1 MGERLVVRQLLE
13 LQPGGRLRRIA
24 VVGKQIAPADFQGV
38 HADLGGCEF
47 DQPFGDRHRQRVAD
61 RAVLAHHIL
70 IGEHHARLRAVI
82 PAGVRSA
89 DQVDDLVRLDAAGA
103 RVDRVGADA
112 GQVVDLEGGDGAVF
126 LDADFR
132 LHTMVARVN
141 VGDEALDAVGDEFHR
156 PLEQLG
162 QRHGRH
168 LVGIGV
174 HLDAER
180 AADVFGQHAHLLVRQ
195 TEVLGEQVLHHV
207 RRLRALV
214 HRHALFARVPVG
226 HDRARLVGN
235 TGMTAEHEGGLDHRV
250 GGGKRVIDLAD
261 VELALET
268 EIVAERGMNHR
279 SLAVERG
286 FRIDYRRQFLVRHL
300 DQFAAIFRLG
310 ARARDHGAYRFAL
323 PAGDIDGDGRLWR
336 RFEALEMREHA
347 DPGRHHFGEFRSGDH
362 GDHAGR
368 FLRRVGLDADDARVR
383 IRRAHESDMR
393 HARQRD
399 VADIL
404 PAPLRE
410 PLQIRPRH
418 RAADVGVRPVER
430 GEHGRGVVGDFH
442 RFAPAR
448 ACATDSTA
456 STMAW

>member
-1 MGERLVVRQLLE
+1 MVRQLLE

-24 VVGKQIAPADFQGV
+24 VVGKQIAPADFQRV
-38 HADLGGCEF
+38 HADLGGGQF
-47 DQPFGDRHRQRVAD
+47 DQPFGHRHRERMAD
-61 RAVLAHHIL
+61 GAVLAHHIF
-70 IGEHHARLRAVI
+70 IGEHHARLRAI
-82 PAGVRSA
+82 IRAGVGAA
-89 DQVDDLVRLDAAGA
+89 DQIDHLVRLDARGA
-103 RVDRVGADA
+103 RIDRVGADA
-112 GQVVDLEGGDGAVF
+112 GQVVDLEGGDGAVV

-132 LHTMVARVN
+132 LHAVIAGVD

-162 QRHGRH
+162 QRHRRH

-180 AADVFGQHAHLLVRQ
+180 AADVFRQHAHLLVRQ
-195 TEVLGEQVLHHV
+195 AEVLGEQVLHHV

-214 HRHALFARVPVG
+214 HRHALLARIPVG
-226 HDRARLVGN
+226 HDRARLVGDA
-235 TGMTAEHEGGLDHRV
+235 GVAAEQEGGLDHRV
-250 GGGKRVIDLAD
+250 RAGEGLVDFAD
-261 VELALET
+261 IELALET
-268 EIVAERGMNHR
+268 EIVAERGVNYR
-279 SLAVERG
+279 RLGIERG
-286 FRIDYRRQFLVRHL
+286 FRIDHRRQFLVCHL
-300 DQFAAIFRLG
+300 DQFAGIFGLG
-310 ARARDHGAYRFAL
+310 ARARDHGADGFAL
-323 PAGDIDGDGRLWR
+323 PAGDIDGDGRLRR

-347 DPGRHHFGEFRSGDH
+347 DPGRHDFRQLGTGDH

-368 FLRRVGLDADDARVR
+368 FLRRVGFDADDARVCM
-383 IRRAHESDMR
+383 RRAHESHMR

-399 VADIL
+399 IADIL

-418 RAADVGVRPVER
+418 RAADIRVRPVE
-430 GEHGRGVVGDFH
+430 GAEHGRGVVGDFH